1 MKSIEI
7 PKAAGIFTRYVCRY
21 LAVMLMLLY
30 PLSAAA
36 NDKVRLQLKWQH
48 QFQFA
53 GYYAAQAQG
62 YYQAVGLDVEIIP
75 CQPDEDAVQK
85 VLQGKAEFGVGST
98 ELLLLREQ
106 GAPVVALAVIFQH
119 SPLALMTI
127 KQSDL
132 QSIHDLVGRKIM
144 IEPGSSELYAYLNE
158 EGLSSDK
165 FTLLP
170 HGFQTKDLIAG
181 NVNAM
186 SAYVT
191 DEPFDLIKAGQEY
204 VLYSPRAAGIDFYG
218 DNLFTT
224 ESRLKLKPEMVKAFR
239 EASLKGWEY
248 AMQHPEELVQLIY
261 SRYSQ
266 RHSIEHLRF
275 EAHQMGPLLRTDL
288 VEIGHMNP
296 GRWQHIADT
305 YTKLGM
311 MKPDFNFKGFL
322 YDPNPPAPDLR
333 WLYILIGLVTLAIAV
348 VSAIAVYIYRT
359 NARLRQEV
367 DERKRAEE
375 KIQRMAYHDFL
386 TGLPNRKLFTDR
398 VGIALTQAQRNQ
410 KKTGIIMLDLD
421 NFKDVNDTLGHA
433 VGDLLLKATAERLK
447 AALRKGDTV
456 ARFGGDEFALIL
468 PDLKGIEGAIKVA
481 QKIVDSF
488 RKPFLV
494 DTHQLIV
501 TTSIG
506 IAVYPDDGTDE
517 GVLMKNADIAMYQ
530 AKQAGRDRYQIY
542 KET

>member
-1 MKSIEI
+1 MKSLKT
-7 PKAAGIFTRYVCRY
+7 PKAAGVFNRYIY
-21 LAVMLMLLY
+21 LCLALMLMLLY

-36 NDKVRLQLKWQH
+36 DDKVRLQLKWQH

-106 GAPVVALAVIFQH
+106 GAPVVVLAVIFQH
-119 SPLALMTI
+119 SPLVFMTL
-127 KQSDL
+127 KRSGL
-132 QSIHDLVGRKIM
+132 QSIHDLVGRRVV
-144 IEPGSSELYAYLNE
+144 IEPGSSELYAYLRE
-158 EGLSSDK
+158 EGISSDK

-170 HGFQTKDLIAG
+170 HGFNTKDLLAG
-181 NVNAM
+181 NIDAM

-191 DEPFDLIKAGQEY
+191 DELFELRKAGHEY

-224 ESRLKLKPEMVKAFR
+224 ESQIKLKPKMVKAFR

-248 AMQHPEELVQLIY
+248 AMEHPEELVQLIY

-275 EAHQMGPLLRTDL
+275 EAHQMVPLLQMQL
-288 VEIGHMNP
+288 LQIGHMNP
-296 GRWQHIADT
+296 GRWQHIAEI

-311 MKPDFNFKGFL
+311 RKPDFNFKGFL
-322 YDPNPPAPDLR
+322 YDPNPAPSDLR
-333 WLYILIGLVTLAIAV
+333 WLYVLIGLVTLGLVI

-367 DERKRAEE
+367 AERKLAEE
-375 KIQRMAYHDFL
+375 KIRQMAYYDSM
-386 TGLPNRKLFTDR
+386 TGLPNRELFSDR
-398 VGIALTQAQRNQ
+398 LGIALIQAKRNKKEVGIA
-410 KKTGIIMLDLD
+410 ILDLD
-421 NFKDVNDTLGHA
+421 NFKNVNDTLGHA
-433 VGDLLLKATAERLK
+433 MGDLLLKATAERLT

-456 ARFGGDEFALIL
+456 ARIGGDEFVLIL
-468 PDLKGIEGAIKVA
+468 PDLKIVEDAIQVA

-488 RKPFLV
+488 RKPFFI
-494 DTHQLIV
+494 DTHQLVV

-506 IAVYPDDGTDE
+506 IAVYPNDGMD
-517 GVLMKNADIAMYQ
+517 GDILLKNADIAMYQ

-542 KET
+542 K

>member
-106 GAPVVALAVIFQH
+106 GAPEVALAVIFQH

>member
-1 MKSIEI
+1 MKSLKI
-7 PKAAGIFTRYVCRY
+7 PKAAGVFTRHVCRC

-30 PLSAAA
+30 PLSATA